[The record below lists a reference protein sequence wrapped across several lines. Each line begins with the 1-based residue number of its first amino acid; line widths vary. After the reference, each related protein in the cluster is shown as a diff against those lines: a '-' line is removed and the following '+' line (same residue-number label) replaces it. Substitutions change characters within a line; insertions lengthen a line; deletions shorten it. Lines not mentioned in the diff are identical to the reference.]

1 MSYAFGQRPNKIKH
15 NNGDFLWSPYLC
27 SMSIAENLHQVLST
41 IPPKVSLVA
50 VSKTKP
56 EEDLIAAY
64 NAGQRIFGENK
75 IQEMTRKQESLPKDI
90 EWHMIGHV
98 QSNKVKYMAPYV
110 NLIHGVDR
118 EKLLK
123 EINKQAAKNDR
134 VIDCLLQMHIAQEET
149 KFGLDAGEL
158 EQIIKNALAGAY
170 PNVRL
175 VGLMGMATF
184 TPDQNQIRA
193 EFAQLKQH
201 FDKAANQL
209 ENCSVLSMGMSGD
222 YLIAIEEGSTMIRVG
237 SKIFGERNY

>member
-1 MSYAFGQRPNKIKH
+1 
-15 NNGDFLWSPYLC
+15 
-27 SMSIAENLHQVLST
+27 
-41 IPPKVSLVA
+41 
-50 VSKTKP
+50 
-56 EEDLIAAY
+56 
-64 NAGQRIFGENK
+64 
-75 IQEMTRKQESLPKDI
+75 MTRKQESLPKDI

-123 EINKQAAKNDR
+123 EINKQAAKNNR

-149 KFGLDAGEL
+149 KFGLDANEL

-184 TPDQNQIRA
+184 TPDQNQIRT

-201 FDKAANQL
+201 FDKVANQL
-209 ENCSVLSMGMSGD
+209 EQQQ
-222 YLIAIEEGSTMIRVG
+222 
-237 SKIFGERNY
+237 